1 MACGG
6 CGGLVAWGDL
16 CLEVRAESNSSHFV
30 GVSARLVLR
39 IGRLPFHCGVL
50 LVHIGIGIFHDG

>member
-6 CGGLVAWGDL
+6 CGGLVAWGDM
-16 CLEVRAESNSSHFV
+16 CLEVSAESDSSQFV
-30 GVSARLVLR
+30 RVSVRLVLR